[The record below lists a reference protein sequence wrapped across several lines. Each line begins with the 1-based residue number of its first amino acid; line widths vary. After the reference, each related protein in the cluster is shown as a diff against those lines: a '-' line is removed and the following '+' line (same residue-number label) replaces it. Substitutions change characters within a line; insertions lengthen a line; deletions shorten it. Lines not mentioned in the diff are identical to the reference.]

1 MLPTPFYLKIFYTAM
16 HQTFSAFVGVS
27 FMLSNA
33 SNLNYMGSAETISIY
48 YIITVILGDWE
59 NNLTS
64 EFRI

>member
-1 MLPTPFYLKIFYTAM
+1 
-16 HQTFSAFVGVS
+16 
-27 FMLSNA
+27 MLSNA

>member
-1 MLPTPFYLKIFYTAM
+1 MSPTPFYLKKIYTAM

-27 FMLSNA
+27 FMLSDA
-33 SNLNYMGSAETISIY
+33 SNLNYMSAETISIY

>member
-1 MLPTPFYLKIFYTAM
+1 M

-64 EFRI
+64 EFLI